1 MENVLS
7 DFRERVEE
15 IEEYINLLMLV
26 SQPSVKIHSE
36 GKRPK
41 SVSNVAL
48 KTMKASC
55 FLMLYNLVESSI
67 RGSMSTLY
75 EQMNSGRQCLH
86 GFDQFVT
93 ELWISQKFKSLD
105 PYSSNQTSYK
115 KLIKSMV
122 DDILLASPVSLDPE
136 SLPISGNLDARKI
149 RELFINHN
157 IPTHAHYR
165 SLQGAELK
173 TIKDKRNSLAHG
185 SESFS
190 DCGQQYSVQS
200 IIDIK
205 RQTVIF
211 LRSSLKNVQK
221 YIENTKY
228 AA

>member
-1 MENVLS
+1 MT
-7 DFRERVEE
+7 DFNERIVE
-15 IEEYINLLMLV
+15 IDEYLKLLLLV
-26 SQPSVKIHSE
+26 SQPSAIIHSE
-36 GKRPK
+36 GKKPK
-41 SVSNVAL
+41 AVNTIAV

-67 RGSMSTLY
+67 RGSMTKLY
-75 EQMNSGRQCLH
+75 EKMNSENQGLLD
-86 GFDQFVT
+86 FDQFVK
-93 ELWISQKFKSLD
+93 ELWINQKFKNLD
-105 PYSSNQTSYK
+105 PFSSNQTSYRN
-115 KLIKSMV
+115 LIKSMV
-122 DDILLASPVSLDPE
+122 DEILVVSPVLLDPE
-136 SLPISGNLDARKI
+136 NLPISGNLDARQI
-149 RELFINHN
+149 RRLFDRHN
-157 IPTHAHYR
+157 IPTHTHYR

-190 DCGQQYSVQS
+190 DCGQQYTVQS

-211 LRSSLKNVQK
+211 LRSSLKNVKK